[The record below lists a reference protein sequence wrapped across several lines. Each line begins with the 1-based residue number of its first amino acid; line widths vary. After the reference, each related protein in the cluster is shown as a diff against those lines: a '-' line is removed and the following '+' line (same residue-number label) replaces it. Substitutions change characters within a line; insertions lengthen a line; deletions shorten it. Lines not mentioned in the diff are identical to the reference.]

1 MFSSH
6 IHQDEYIE
14 HPTSPPVTLSLSPFL
29 DLYPPASDCLPR
41 SRQPPT
47 FLDISGKAQKP
58 RKFDLMNGKSR
69 MAHRNQKPNG
79 HAGDYYYADRT
90 FDGSRPKVG
99 PDQVNIIVNNFT
111 LEKPSRPSDIR
122 LNISSALDDS
132 NLNSNPIPVSDF
144 DHSSNNPLK
153 KSNGHLYENPLG
165 ASSSGSEA
173 GRSKSTSR

>member
-1 MFSSH
+1 
-6 IHQDEYIE
+6 
-14 HPTSPPVTLSLSPFL
+14 
-29 DLYPPASDCLPR
+29 
-41 SRQPPT
+41 
-47 FLDISGKAQKP
+47 
-58 RKFDLMNGKSR
+58 

-122 LNISSALDDS
+122 LNISSTVDES

-144 DHSSNNPLK
+144 DHSSNKPLK
-153 KSNGHLYENPLG
+153 KSNGNLYENPLG